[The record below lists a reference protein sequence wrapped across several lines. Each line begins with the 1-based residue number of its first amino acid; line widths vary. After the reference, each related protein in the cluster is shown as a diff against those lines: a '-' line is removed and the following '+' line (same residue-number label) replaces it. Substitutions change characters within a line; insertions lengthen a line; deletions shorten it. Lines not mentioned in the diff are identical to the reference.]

1 MQDYM
6 QHLPHMQEIKSEI
19 LNKVLTQVQSYDESQ
34 FSAKDVKNA
43 LNQTHLSIEH
53 LKALLSSAA
62 EDFIEELAFKSAK
75 VKQKY
80 FGNSISLLLRFIC
93 QIIVILNVF
102 IVVFKKVIKSQELS

>member
-19 LNKVLTQVQSYDESQ
+19 LNKVLSQVQSYDESQ

-75 VKQKY
+75 VK
-80 FGNSISLLLRFIC
+80 
-93 QIIVILNVF
+93 
-102 IVVFKKVIKSQELS
+102 